1 MSSNKVISIDA
12 MGGDN
17 SPNVIIEGLSIALNN
32 FDNFSVILYGDKDK
46 INNEIK
52 KNSINTNKVEI
63 IHCDKVVPMDA
74 KPIDAIRKIGKESS
88 MWGW

>member
-1 MSSNKVISIDA
+1 LSSNKVISIDA

-52 KNSINTNKVEI
+52 KKFY
-63 IHCDKVVPMDA
+63 KY
-74 KPIDAIRKIGKESS
+74 K
-88 MWGW
+88 

>member
-17 SPNVIIEGLSIALNN
+17 SPGIILEGLSIALNN

-63 IHCDKVVPMDA
+63 IHCNKVVPMDA
-74 KPIDAIRKIGKESS
+74 KPIDAIRKIGKIV
-88 MWGW
+88 

>member
-63 IHCDKVVPMDA
+63 IHCNKVVPMDV

-88 MWGW
+88 M

>member
-63 IHCDKVVPMDA
+63 IHCNKVVPMDA
-74 KPIDAIRKIGKESS
+74 KPIDAIRKIGQES
-88 MWGW
+88 